1 MVSSRQARESSKAK
15 SSAKAVEEREWKLS
29 KIWYVCPVVLLAA
42 SVASLYN
49 AHVGSDMA
57 KTAGK
62 ENSSALAKGLPGQ
75 RGSIISA
82 DGQVLAYSEP
92 AYELSLTYAK
102 LPQSPGFYLAL
113 SRATGIPEPEL
124 RDPALRG
131 SVNRT
136 WRAFLTPE
144 QRTEINQIKKSFV
157 ADGISMKSDFARR
170 YPFAELFGCVIG
182 RFDPGGNS
190 SGIELAQDEVLNG
203 SKADLRGS
211 AYEGFQL
218 ASDADDRRSRTGH
231 SIQLTIDSSLQSV
244 AVNELRIAVERHKAA
259 SGSAV
264 VIDPRNGDILALA
277 NWPSFDPNGNP
288 AAGIDLVDAYMG
300 RYEPGSTFKLLT
312 LAKAIDS
319 GVAKRSDVLDVSR
332 GVSRSGKTIFSG
344 NHLTGAIRSHMST
357 EVAISKSCNASAAT
371 WALRVGYDGMVDL
384 LRDTNLLEA
393 PGLGLPAEVKGGFN
407 FNEYAKELQIATLGF
422 GQSFT
427 ASPLALASAFS
438 IIASGGVYRQ
448 PRLIASVDG
457 QQVPYQ
463 EPKRVIS
470 AFAASEVLSLSESVI
485 EGEGTGR
492 EYRLPGVRMAGKTGT
507 AQKVG
512 STGTVGE
519 GGHVANFVGYVP
531 ADNPRFVIYVMID
544 SPSAG
549 EYYGGPV
556 AGPVFLALAKAAMA
570 RFDVPATTRTST
582 VASREIDR
590 SGS

>member
-1 MVSSRQARESSKAK
+1 MSSRRHRETSKAK
-15 SSAKAVEEREWKLS
+15 VVPKPEQEWKLS
-29 KIWYVCPVVLLAA
+29 KVWYGCPILAVVI
-42 SVASLYN
+42 SVGALYN
-49 AHVGSDMA
+49 AHVGSSLA
-57 KTAGK
+57 KIAGK
-62 ENSSALAKGLPGQ
+62 ENSTAQAKELESQ

-82 DGQVLAYSEP
+82 DGQILAYSEP
-92 AYELSLTYAK
+92 AYEFSLTYSR

-113 SRATGIPEPEL
+113 SRATGIPETEL
-124 RDPALRG
+124 RDPALSG
-131 SVNRT
+131 SRNRT

-144 QRTEINQIKKSFV
+144 QRGEINRLKRDFK

-190 SGIELAQDEVLNG
+190 SGMELVQDGVLSGTQVDLKG
-203 SKADLRGS
+203 SS
-211 AYEGFQL
+211 NVGFRL
-218 ASDADDRRSRTGH
+218 ASTIENQRNNVGH

-264 VIDPRNGDILALA
+264 VIDPNTGDILALA
-277 NWPSFDPNGNP
+277 NWPSYDPNGDP

-312 LAKAIDS
+312 LAKAIDA
-319 GVAKRSDVLDVSR
+319 GVAKRTDVLDVSR
-332 GVSRSGKTIFSG
+332 GVSRNGKTIFSG
-344 NHLTGAIRSHMST
+344 NHLTGSIRSHMST
-357 EVAISKSCNASAAT
+357 EVAIAKSCNASAAT

-393 PGLGLPAEVKGGFN
+393 PGLGLPAETKGEFN

-427 ASPLALASAFS
+427 ASPVAMASAFS

-448 PRLIASVDG
+448 PRLVASVDG
-457 QQVPYQ
+457 EPVPMK

-470 AFAASEVLSLSESVI
+470 AYAANEVLSLSESVI

-492 EYRLPGVRMAGKTGT
+492 EYRLPGVRMGGKTGT
-507 AQKVG
+507 AQKRGASGV
-512 STGTVGE
+512 VGE
-519 GGHVANFVGYVP
+519 GGYVANFVGYLP
-531 ADNPRFVIYVMID
+531 SDKPKFVIYVMID

-570 RFDVPATTRTST
+570 RFDVPAPSRTST